1 VVITAPTTRSFI
13 MTTDTI
19 LHVDAENFDQ
29 EVLKSDVPV
38 LVDFMADWCQPCH
51 ALAPTIDQIAET
63 YAGRLKVAKI
73 DIDVSK
79 LLAQEYGINSIP
91 TVTIFKGG
99 QVAARFVG
107 VQTQQD
113 YAAAIDSL
121 LD

>member
-1 VVITAPTTRSFI
+1 

-19 LHVDAENFDQ
+19 IQVDTESFEQ

-38 LVDFMADWCQPCH
+38 LVDFMADWCPPCH

-63 YAGRLKVAKI
+63 YSGRLKVSKV

-79 LLAQEYGINSIP
+79 DLAIEYGINSIP

-107 VQTQQD
+107 VQTPQD

>member
-1 VVITAPTTRSFI
+1 

-19 LHVDAENFDQ
+19 LHVDTESFDQ

-51 ALAPTIDQIAET
+51 ALAPTIEQIAET
-63 YAGRLKVAKI
+63 YSGRLKVAKV
-73 DIDVSK
+73 DIDTSK
-79 LLAQEYGINSIP
+79 DLAVEYGINSIP

-99 QVAARFVG
+99 QVAARLDG
-107 VQTQQD
+107 VQTLQD

>member
-1 VVITAPTTRSFI
+1 

-19 LHVDAENFDQ
+19 LHVDPESFDR
-29 EVLKSDVPV
+29 EVLQSDVPV

-51 ALAPTIDQIAET
+51 ALAPTIEQIAET
-63 YAGRLKVAKI
+63 YAGRLKVATV
-73 DIDVSK
+73 DIDASK
-79 LLAQEYGINSIP
+79 GLAVKYSVNSIP

>member
-1 VVITAPTTRSFI
+1 

-19 LHVDAENFDQ
+19 LQVDAENFEQ
-29 EVLKSDVPV
+29 EVLQSDVPV

-51 ALAPTIDQIAET
+51 ALAPTIEQIAET

-73 DIDVSK
+73 DIDVAK
-79 LLAQEYGINSIP
+79 VLAQEYGINSIP
-91 TVTIFKGG
+91 TVTIFKDG

-113 YAAAIDSL
+113 YATAINSL